1 MNIFSTMAEDIRTV
15 QATDPAAPSKFL
27 IWLTYPG
34 LQARWAHVIN
44 HWLWKKGLRG
54 LARYLSQCARFWT
67 GVEIHPGAQ
76 IGRRF
81 FIDHAMGVIIG
92 ETTVIGDDCVLYQNV
107 TLGGTGKE
115 TGKRHP
121 TLGNNVMVGVGAAVL
136 GSITIGDNSKIGGG
150 SVVVKDVPP
159 NCTVVG
165 VPGHIVVRDGV
176 STAKEAAKAK
186 EADLKKAAA
195 AKIDSSSIGI
205 ESEMPSQSR
214 SFIDVTSETVQVST
228 SEGVTTF
235 TKVCVEES
243 ELASLSA
250 RQARGSAD
258 AQREGAI
265 PPIRANHV
273 DYFLDDGTCSG
284 ERVEDLPDPVER
296 AIRNLY
302 KRVDELEA
310 FAVKQQALDKQ
321 AERAAEQEADQID
334 SNQ

>member
-92 ETTVIGDDCVLYQNV
+92 ETTIIGDDCVLYQNV

-115 TGKRHP
+115 SGKRHP

-165 VPGHIVVRDGV
+165 VPGHIVVQDGV
-176 STAKEAAKAK
+176 STS
-186 EADLKKAAA
+186 KKVAEKSATDERA
-195 AKIDSSSIGI
+195 
-205 ESEMPSQSR
+205 
-214 SFIDVTSETVQVST
+214 
-228 SEGVTTF
+228 
-235 TKVCVEES
+235 VE
-243 ELASLSA
+243 
-250 RQARGSAD
+250 
-258 AQREGAI
+258 
-265 PPIRANHV
+265 N
-273 DYFLDDGTCSG
+273 
-284 ERVEDLPDPVER
+284 LPDPVER
-296 AIRNLY
+296 AIKNLY
-302 KRVDELEA
+302 KRVEELEA
-310 FAVKQQALDKQ
+310 LVSQEQAAEDQKASLEEAEAKVAQ
-321 AERAAEQEADQID
+321 ERAI
-334 SNQ
+334 NQNVEES

>member
-1 MNIFSTMAEDIRTV
+1 MNIFSIMAEDIRTV

-92 ETTVIGDDCVLYQNV
+92 ETTIIGDDCVLYQNV

-115 TGKRHP
+115 SGKRHP

-165 VPGHIVVRDGV
+165 VPGHIVVQDGV
-176 STAKEAAKAK
+176 STAKKAAK
-186 EADLKKAAA
+186 EKAAELEKVAA
-195 AKIDSSSIGI
+195 AKIDAPAVAAQQPAQG
-205 ESEMPSQSR
+205 Q
-214 SFIDVTSETVQVST
+214 DAT
-228 SEGVTTF
+228 
-235 TKVCVEES
+235 
-243 ELASLSA
+243 SLST
-250 RQARGSAD
+250 GSAD
-258 AQREGAI
+258 AQREAAV
-265 PPIRANHV
+265 PPIRANHK
-273 DYFLDDGTCSG
+273 DYFLEDGVVQPG
-284 ERVEDLPDPVER
+284 GRVEDLPDPVER

-302 KRVDELEA
+302 KRVSELEA
-310 FAVKQQALDKQ
+310 FAVQQQAIDKHEQ
-321 AERAAEQEADQID
+321 RSVSSDAQLEAAAADQAQDDAIQQ
-334 SNQ
+334 NGQ

>member
-44 HWLWKKGLRG
+44 HWLWKKGLKG

-92 ETTVIGDDCVLYQNV
+92 ETTIIGDDCVLYQNV

-165 VPGHIVVRDGV
+165 VPGHIVVQDGV
-176 STAKEAAKAK
+176 STAKKAAQEKAQKQEAQKSDPCAK
-186 EADLKKAAA
+186 EKTAHK
-195 AKIDSSSIGI
+195 
-205 ESEMPSQSR
+205 
-214 SFIDVTSETVQVST
+214 
-228 SEGVTTF
+228 
-235 TKVCVEES
+235 
-243 ELASLSA
+243 
-250 RQARGSAD
+250 
-258 AQREGAI
+258 
-265 PPIRANHV
+265 
-273 DYFLDDGTCSG
+273 
-284 ERVEDLPDPVER
+284 ERIEDLPDPVER
-296 AIRNLY
+296 AIKRLY

-310 FAVKQQALDKQ
+310 QLCQQQSDARSI
-321 AERAAEQEADQID
+321 ERAAAQEAELDRIAADQAQDDAIQQD
-334 SNQ
+334 A

>member
-92 ETTVIGDDCVLYQNV
+92 ETTIIGDDCVLYQNV

-165 VPGHIVVRDGV
+165 VPGHIVVQDGV
-176 STAKEAAKAK
+176 STAKKAAQEREA
-186 EADLKKAAA
+186 ELKKAAA
-195 AKIDSSSIGI
+195 AKTDKAA
-205 ESEMPSQSR
+205 P
-214 SFIDVTSETVQVST
+214 V
-228 SEGVTTF
+228 
-235 TKVCVEES
+235 
-243 ELASLSA
+243 
-250 RQARGSAD
+250 
-258 AQREGAI
+258 
-265 PPIRANHV
+265 RANHT
-273 DYFLDDGTCSG
+273 DHFLDNGTIQSDC
-284 ERVEDLPDPVER
+284 RVEDLPDPVER

-310 FAVKQQALDKQ
+310 FAVAQQAAQDQEATLEQ
-321 AERAAEQEADQID
+321 AEAEVASERAINAPQEEQ
-334 SNQ
+334 

>member
-1 MNIFSTMAEDIRTV
+1 MNIFSIMAEDIRTV

-92 ETTVIGDDCVLYQNV
+92 ETTIIGDDCVLYQNV

-115 TGKRHP
+115 SGKRHP

-165 VPGHIVVRDGV
+165 VPGHIVVQDGV
-176 STAKEAAKAK
+176 STAKKAAKEKAA
-186 EADLKKAAA
+186 ELEKAAA
-195 AKIDSSSIGI
+195 AKIDASAAAAQQPAQGS
-205 ESEMPSQSR
+205 
-214 SFIDVTSETVQVST
+214 DA
-228 SEGVTTF
+228 
-235 TKVCVEES
+235 
-243 ELASLSA
+243 ASLST
-250 RQARGSAD
+250 GSAD
-258 AQREGAI
+258 AQREAAV
-265 PPIRANHV
+265 PPIRANHK
-273 DYFLDDGTCSG
+273 DYFLEDGVVQPG
-284 ERVEDLPDPVER
+284 GRVEDLPDPVER

-302 KRVDELEA
+302 KRVSELEA
-310 FAVKQQALDKQ
+310 FAVQQQAIDKHEQ
-321 AERAAEQEADQID
+321 RSVSSDAQLEAAAADQAQDDAIQQ
-334 SNQ
+334 SGQ